1 MSCFLLSGL
10 QGICSDGGRN
20 SLSVGTKDLLGLWLL
35 LPCSLNPGDQTLV
48 VLGNYLR
55 RNGIELDEYCGAQ
68 PEAQQVSDSGW
79 KEIITDTDVDRR
91 DNTGRAWGHFAQFPQ
106 WGRCAKLVVED
117 LQKSY
122 IEQIKS

>member
-1 MSCFLLSGL
+1 M
-10 QGICSDGGRN
+10 
-20 SLSVGTKDLLGLWLL
+20 
-35 LPCSLNPGDQTLV
+35 

-68 PEAQQVSDSGW
+68 PESQQVSDSGW
-79 KEIITDTDVDRR
+79 KEIITDTDVDGR

-106 WGRCAKLVVED
+106 WGRFAKLVVED